1 MVTEA
6 RTAELSLIEATPAQA
21 RSGALA
27 TLKCEPKP
35 RKSPLNP
42 TPLP

>member
-1 MVTEA
+1 
-6 RTAELSLIEATPAQA
+6 LIEATPAQA

-35 RKSPLNP
+35 RKSPMNP